1 MKSHASLQ
9 LRIEAELFLR
19 QNGIVW
25 TVCELES
32 APDGS
37 GHITLSPAVCLAQE
51 LPMGETSRIVG
62 LLCAHATWGLC
73 SAQQTLHFPGIDP
86 VQAARELLIGFY
98 EALFTYDGRPLVL
111 VWAPAFQERLRH
123 QHHEPALASH
133 ALRSTL
139 LQRIAEAEGPSD
151 EDLRY

>member
-1 MKSHASLQ
+1 MKSHASLP
-9 LRIEAELFLR
+9 LRIEAELFLG

-25 TVCELES
+25 TVCEVES
-32 APDGS
+32 APDGE
-37 GHITLSPAVCLAQE
+37 GHITLSPAVCLSQE
-51 LPMGETSRIVG
+51 LFMGETSRIVG
-62 LLCAHATWGLC
+62 LICAYGPAGLF

-86 VQAARELLIGFY
+86 VQAARELLVGLY
-98 EALFTYDGRPLVL
+98 EALFTTDGRPLVL

-123 QHHEPALASH
+123 QHHGPALASH